1 MEEEGSRKIRR
12 KKLRKEKSK
21 FDRVLSQKDVLAMS
35 FGAMIGWSWIV
46 MTGDWI
52 QTAGTL
58 GAIIAFLIG
67 GLMVIF
73 VGLTYAELTS
83 AMPKAGGEMV
93 FSKRALGRNISFI
106 CTWSI
111 ILGYISVVAFEAV
124 ALPTVVEYLFPN
136 YVQGYMYTIAGYD
149 VNLTWVLVGMVSSII
164 MTIVNYIGIKPAAF
178 MQSIFTTLIIVVG
191 LIFLFGAF
199 GNGTVDNVE
208 PLFIDG
214 SKGVLSVAVM
224 TPFLFV
230 GFDVIPQVAEE
241 INMPFKK
248 IGRILIISILVAIF
262 WYCMIIF
269 GVSLALDDAQINASS
284 LVTADAMKSVF
295 FNSNFASKV
304 MVVAG
309 IAGIISSWNSFFVG
323 GSRAIYAMAEE
334 KMLPRFLAKLHPKYN
349 TPTNAILLVGIITT
363 LAPLL
368 GRKMLN
374 WLMNAG
380 GFTVVL
386 AYMIV
391 VISFLVLR
399 KKEPNMAR
407 PYKIKNGMIIGV
419 IAIILCL
426 FLFILYMPGSPSALM
441 WPYEWGI
448 IFVWE
453 LIGIIFFFWARST
466 YKVKG

>member
-1 MEEEGSRKIRR
+1 MEEGRKKSRR
-12 KKLRKEKSK
+12 KKTRKEKSK

-58 GAIIAFLIG
+58 GAIIAFFIG

-93 FSKRALGRNISFI
+93 FSKRALGRNVSFI

-149 VNLTWVLVGMVSSII
+149 VHLTWVLVGMVSSII
-164 MTIVNYIGIKPAAF
+164 MTVINYIGIKPAAF
-178 MQSIFTTLIIVVG
+178 MQSIFTALIIVVG

-199 GNGTVDNVE
+199 GNGTVNNVE
-208 PLFIDG
+208 PLFIEG

-248 IGRILIISILVAIF
+248 IGRMLIISIIVSIF
-262 WYCMIIF
+262 WYCLIIF
-269 GVSLALDDAQINASS
+269 GVSLALNDAQINASS

-334 KMLPRFLAKLHPKYN
+334 KMLPSFLAKLHPKHN
-349 TPTNAILLVGIITT
+349 TPVNAILLVGIITT

-368 GRKMLN
+368 GRRMLN

-466 YKVKG
+466 YKVKS